1 MTNEEVLKIANDFD
15 NLDVKELTISQLL
28 TVSSTAS
35 NMHIASE
42 RERWDRERS
51 DKGME

>member
-1 MTNEEVLKIANDFD
+1 MNNEEVLKIANDFD

-28 TVSSTAS
+28 VVSSTAS
-35 NMHIASE
+35 NMHIVAE

-51 DKGME
+51 DKELE